1 MNSMGYELIKFLKKI
16 DAGLYPI
23 TYLLVWPINRV
34 MLSVSRKRLQK
45 SESGARGEE
54 EFRDRPL
61 KIAHIS
67 LLFTKPYMKTR
78 ALREVGVQADY
89 IVPRGL
95 SWLRVSPQG
104 YDRYLALERL
114 PKVLRP
120 FKECFLFWWRGLT
133 DYDVYHYHFLSF
145 LTESGWDVKY
155 LKKLGKKLVFHF
167 GGCDIREEA
176 VNRQLH
182 PQFNI
187 CQECTYDRRYCSGK
201 FVRRKRRIARR
212 YGDLFLVT
220 TPDMRDFIPEA
231 HHLPFM
237 SPPLDPDRISEME
250 RDRSVVRILHTSN
263 HEGIDGTR
271 YLVEAVERLKEIGY
285 RIELVH
291 PRQVAHEEA
300 MRIYQSADIMIDQLL
315 VGWYGGAAVEAMA
328 LAKPVLCYLREEDLD
343 RFVPFKEKIP
353 ILSATKETLYD
364 RLVEMIEDPSRRA
377 RIGEESRRYVEEVH
391 DPIRIAERLIRVY
404 QGKGLNQGLGPL

>member
-1 MNSMGYELIKFLKKI
+1 MNSMRYEFINFLKKI
-16 DAGLYPI
+16 DAGLYPM
-23 TYLLVWPINRV
+23 TYLLIWPINRV

-54 EFRDRPL
+54 GFRDRPL
-61 KIAHIS
+61 RIAHIS

-78 ALREVGVQADY
+78 ALRELGAQADY

-95 SWLRVSPQG
+95 SWLRVGAQG

-187 CQECTYDRRYCSGK
+187 CQECTYDRRYCAGK

-237 SPPLDPDRISEME
+237 SPPLDPDRIPEME
-250 RDRSVVRILHTSN
+250 RDRSVVRIVHTSN

-271 YLVEAVERLKEIGY
+271 YLVEAVERLKEMGY

-291 PRQVAHEEA
+291 PRQVPHEEA
-300 MRIYQSADIMIDQLL
+300 LRIYQSADIA
-315 VGWYGGAAVEAMA
+315 VGKLKMGYYANFQIETMA
-328 LAKPVLCYLREEDLD
+328 LGKPTLCYIRPDL
-343 RFVPFKEKIP
+343 VALCPEIP
-353 ILSATKETLYD
+353 ILNTRPETLLSDLKALLDHPESWAELGAQGRTFVARYHNNREIGR
-364 RLVEMIEDPSRRA
+364 RLLEWYRSISQNGSKTKLKA
-377 RIGEESRRYVEEVH
+377 
-391 DPIRIAERLIRVY
+391 
-404 QGKGLNQGLGPL
+404 